1 MHAINAH
8 ITKNQSFH
16 KKAFLEDS
24 SCTQVGDETS
34 ILNHLFPMHPF
45 STFWKHQKTV
55 SFSHVFGGK
64 RKGTLGTNGLNLYE
78 LNIFQ
83 TIVSS

>member
-8 ITKNQSFH
+8 INKNQSFH
-16 KKAFLEDS
+16 KKSSFLEDS

-45 STFWKHQKTV
+45 ST
-55 SFSHVFGGK
+55 
-64 RKGTLGTNGLNLYE
+64 L
-78 LNIFQ
+78 
-83 TIVSS
+83 